1 MTLALVADWL
11 PTYGG
16 AEHVIGSMRI
26 LWPEAPLFTT
36 VVAYDRIQEL
46 GQGDVRTV
54 PFLQTL
60 FRLTGKHQWLLPLL
74 PHAME
79 RMDMTGYDVIVSS
92 SHAVGKGIVPP
103 ATSVHICYCHTPM
116 RYAWEMED
124 QYLQDFRIRWPL
136 RSWVRA
142 QLRRLRRWDMST
154 AKRVDHFIANSSET
168 QRRIARIYGRNSV
181 VIPPP
186 VEKKFFSHPLGSR
199 EEYYLAIGRLVPY
212 KRFDLLIELANR
224 LSLPLKIGGTGP
236 DIKRLQTLAGPTV
249 EFLGFVPDAVVPELY
264 GRARALFFPQIEDAG
279 IVPLEALACGTPVIA
294 LAAGGVLDVVENGV
308 TGVLVQDQTVDAFAD
323 AVHHFQTQTW
333 DHERIR
339 TSALRFHEDEFRR
352 HMADEVEK
360 AAARFALPHTS
371 RSTLP
376 A

>member
-1 MTLALVADWL
+1 MHLALVADWL

-16 AEHVIGSMRI
+16 AEHVIGSLRM
-26 LWPEAPLFTT
+26 LWPDAPLFTT
-36 VVAYDRIQEL
+36 VAAYDRIAEL

-54 PFLQTL
+54 PFLQRV
-60 FRLTGKHQWLLPLL
+60 FSLTGKHQWLLPLL
-74 PHAME
+74 PKAVE
-79 RMDMTGYDVIVSS
+79 GMDLTGFDVIVSS
-92 SHAVGKGIVPP
+92 SHAVAKGIVPP

-168 QRRIARIYGRNSV
+168 QRRIARIYGRDSD

-186 VEKKFFSHPLGSR
+186 VEKKFFQQTLDSR
-199 EEYYLAIGRLVPY
+199 GDYYLAIGRLVPY

-224 LSLPLKIGGTGP
+224 FSLPLKIGGTGP
-236 DIKRLQTLAGPTV
+236 DLKRLQALAGPTV
-249 EFLGFVPDAVVPELY
+249 EFLGYVPDADMPALY
-264 GRARALFFPQIEDAG
+264 GRAVALLFPQIEDAG
-279 IVPLEALACGTPVIA
+279 IVPIEALACGTPLIA
-294 LAAGGVLDVVENGV
+294 FAAGGVLDVLENDV
-308 TGVLVQDQTVDAFAD
+308 TGVLVYEQTADAFAK
-323 AVHHFQTQTW
+323 AVQYFQAQTW

-339 TSALRFHEDEFRR
+339 SSALRFHEDEFRR
-352 HMADEVEK
+352 RIADEVRK
-360 AAARFALPHTS
+360 ATERFAVHP
-371 RSTLP
+371 RDRGTLS

>member
-16 AEHVIGSMRI
+16 AEHVIASLRI

-36 VVAYDRIQEL
+36 IAAYDRIAEL
-46 GQGDVRTV
+46 GHGDVRTV
-54 PFLQTL
+54 PFLQRL
-60 FRLTGKHQWLLPLL
+60 FSLTGKHQWLLPLL
-74 PHAME
+74 PQAVE
-79 RMDMTGYDVIVSS
+79 RMDLTGYDVIVSS

-124 QYLQDFRIRWPL
+124 QYLQDFKIRWPL
-136 RSWVRA
+136 RGWVRR

-168 QRRIARIYGRNSV
+168 KRRIARIYGRDSV

-186 VEKKFFSHPLGSR
+186 VENKFFAQALVSR

-236 DIKRLQTLAGPTV
+236 DLKRLQALAGPTV
-249 EFLGFVPDAVVPELY
+249 EFLGYVPDAAIPELY
-264 GRARALFFPQIEDAG
+264 GRATAVFFPQIEDAG
-279 IVPLEALACGTPVIA
+279 IVPLEALACGTPLIA
-294 LAAGGVLDVVENGV
+294 FAAGGVLDVLENGV
-308 TGVLVQDQTVDAFAD
+308 NGVLALEQTADAFAE
-323 AVHHFQTQTW
+323 AVHYFLTLQW
-333 DHERIR
+333 DHDRIR

-352 HMADEVEK
+352 RIAEEVHK
-360 AAARFALPHTS
+360 ATARFALPHTG
-371 RSTLP
+371 RSTLS